1 MHTTTA
7 GSTLELHGNFDVRT
21 TFQVRAALYDHLD
34 LIRGDV
40 VVDIS
45 GVDNVDV
52 TALKVLAYATRQAH
66 RDGHRL
72 TLRGAG
78 PAVLRLLHKS
88 RLIRVVQLDRHA
100 ATA

>member
-7 GSTLELHGNFDVRT
+7 GSTLVLHGNFDVRT
-21 TFQVRAALYDHLD
+21 TFQVRTALYAHLD
-34 LIRGDV
+34 SVGGDAT
-40 VVDIS
+40 VDLS
-45 GVDNVDV
+45 QVDNVDV
-52 TALKVLAYATRQAH
+52 TALKVLAYATRQAN
-66 RDGHRL
+66 RDGNRL

-88 RLIRVVQLDRHA
+88 RLIRVVQVDRHA